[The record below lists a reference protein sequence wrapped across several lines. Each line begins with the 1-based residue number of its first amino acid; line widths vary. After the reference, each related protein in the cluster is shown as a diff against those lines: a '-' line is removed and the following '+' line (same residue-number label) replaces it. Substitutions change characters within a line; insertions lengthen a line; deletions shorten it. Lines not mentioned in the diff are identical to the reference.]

1 MSLLSTLCPSGV
13 PYKPL
18 SEVCKVITAPKKLEK
33 KDYQAEGAYP
43 IIDQGQKYI
52 IAYTDDTTAL
62 VAKGEYVIFG
72 DHTREVKYVDFAFA
86 QGADGLKILVAN
98 ADVLPK
104 YLYYA
109 MTDMQ
114 IASRGYNRHWSI
126 AKDILL
132 PLPPLPIQQQIVSIL
147 DKFSQLSAE
156 LEAEL
161 ELRKKQYDYYRNR
174 LLSFDPAS
182 AAPDTTDGAH
192 AAAFLNG
199 NDAAYHKGFYPLL
212 VKEALEAKELS
223 AIPEI
228 KWVKLGEIGEM
239 IKGNGIQKKDFQES
253 GVPCIHYGQVYTHYN
268 TFADKTIS
276 FIDENLAKKCRKAH
290 TGDLVIAT
298 TSENIEDCCKAVAW
312 LGEEDVAVSGD
323 AHIFRHNQNPKYIA
337 YLFQTEMF
345 FQQKRHAA
353 TGTKVI
359 RVSGDSMLN
368 FSFPLPPLPIQQRI
382 VSILD
387 KFEQLTTD
395 LQDGLPAEIRLV
407 RRQYEYYRTRLLTFD
422 KN

>member
-132 PLPPLPIQQQIVSIL
+132 PLPSLPIQQQRVSIL

-192 AAAFLNG
+192 ASAFHNG
-199 NDAAYHKGFYPLL
+199 NAAAYNTSYYSLL
-212 VKEALEAKELS
+212 VKEALEAKELPS
-223 AIPEI
+223 IPEI
-228 KWVKLGEIGEM
+228 KWVKLGEIATIVRG
-239 IKGNGIQKKDFQES
+239 GNFQKKDFVEE
-253 GVPCIHYGQVYTHYN
+253 GRPCIHYGQIYTHYG
-268 TFADKTIS
+268 TSTDKTIA
-276 FIDENLAKKCRKAH
+276 FVDENTFSKSKKAAPN
-290 TGDLVIAT
+290 DIVMAV
-298 TSENIEDCCKAVAW
+298 TSENVEDCCKAVAW
-312 LGEEDVAVSGD
+312 LGNEEIAVSGH
-323 AHIFRHNQNPKYIA
+323 AAIIKHNQNAKYLSYYFHTA
-337 YLFQTEMF
+337 MF
-345 FQQKRHAA
+345 AAQKEKLTH
-353 TGTKVI
+353 GTKVI
-359 RVSGDSMLN
+359 EVTPSALADITI
-368 FSFPLPPLPIQQRI
+368 PLPPLPIQQRI

-422 KN
+422 QN